1 MSRTAVGIFE
11 SVGAAEKAKVELLKS
26 GIREERIALTA
37 NLTDDDIA
45 SEAPGQS
52 YEHQTYAGSD
62 RADTHRARY
71 GEAVRTGAC
80 VLSVATSSGGD
91 CRQLQSLMKRVG
103 ARVTMEGPDA
113 R

>member
-1 MSRTAVGIFE
+1 MGRTAVGVFE
-11 SVGAAEKAKVELLKS
+11 SVGAAEKAKAELLKS
-26 GIREERIALTA
+26 GIPEERIALSA

-80 VLSVATSSGGD
+80 ILSVASTSGGD
-91 CRQLQSLMKRVG
+91 CKQLQQVMKRVG
-103 ARVTMEGPDA
+103 ARVTMERPS
-113 R
+113 

>member
-1 MSRTAVGIFE
+1 MGRTAVGIFE
-11 SVGAAEKAKVELLKS
+11 SVGAAEKAKEELLRTGVS
-26 GIREERIALTA
+26 PERIFLSR

-62 RADTHRARY
+62 RADTQRARY

-80 VLSVATSSGGD
+80 VLSVASTSRGD
-91 CRQLQSLMKRVG
+91 CRQLQSLMKREG
-103 ARVTMEGPDA
+103 ARLTMERPS
-113 R
+113 